1 MSKAAK
7 YDIQQRVGR
16 LIEVKL
22 EYLSEVKDLV
32 RIEEELSQAF
42 TRAGTGAVICSDFR
56 TIEVLS
62 PEVGTALTEVFRR
75 DNRRIERSAMLL
87 SPTNAIF
94 SLQLERLL
102 REAQNPARRAF
113 RDAQP
118 LLKWLSEIL
127 TPEELAR
134 AKQMFAA

>member
-1 MSKAAK
+1 
-7 YDIQQRVGR
+7 
-16 LIEVKL
+16 
-22 EYLSEVKDLV
+22 
-32 RIEEELSQAF
+32 
-42 TRAGTGAVICSDFR
+42 
-56 TIEVLS
+56 
-62 PEVGTALTEVFRR
+62 
-75 DNRRIERSAMLL
+75 MLL

-134 AKQMFAA
+134 AKQMFGA